1 MSNSASSFSIT
12 NMCVC
17 PHRNKGNLPRQTNF
31 VDFLQAYVACPK
43 AQKAIYSKIIYDEI
57 RSMNPPGRFLKQD
70 PNSKLWNDIGEKKA
84 LDKTRQ
90 ALREGAP
97 ELLKEIEK
105 AEGGASSVPNTANA
119 ALQQQ
124 VTAATAAAAAARG
137 PAPAQSDYTSSLN
150 QLGHNNTALRDSL
163 TGGLSIGSFSFGSQ
177 GNNLSNSFTT
187 GGGAGGIPGQ
197 VNIGNF
203 GGINATNPMQ
213 NVSNMAQNLA
223 QLDMLQRLQGQQ
235 NGGVNAA
242 QMNMN
247 LMSNN
252 MQLQQALLLAAQQG
266 TLSNDQLLSL
276 MAMNANVN
284 ANNTFGNAYQQAQV
298 TQALLMQQMGLGGGL
313 GNLGL
318 GSPIAGMGGLGN
330 NSASTLVTG
339 NLSNDLAAANQQKD
353 TASQSAT
360 SDMPDAAKP
369 SAGADTVQAKST
381 GTKNSSTNKR
391 AKNRH
396 DTNNPLKNSLMSID
410 SLTLEDIE
418 KGGGNAGNL
427 DTNVSGVF
435 DDSEK
440 NVNKAQK
447 RKHDDTEIS
456 DVSDGSGEGAKEIAN
471 V

>member
-1 MSNSASSFSIT
+1 
-12 NMCVC
+12 
-17 PHRNKGNLPRQTNF
+17 
-31 VDFLQAYVACPK
+31 
-43 AQKAIYSKIIYDEI
+43 
-57 RSMNPPGRFLKQD
+57 MNPPGRFLKQD
-70 PNSKLWNDIGEKKA
+70 ANSKLWNDIGEKKA

-105 AEGGASSVPNTANA
+105 SEGGPSSVPNTANV

-124 VTAATAAAAAARG
+124 VTAASAAAAAARG
-137 PAPAQSDYTSSLN
+137 PAPAQPDYTSSLN
-150 QLGHNNTALRDSL
+150 QFGHNNTALRDSL
-163 TGGLSIGSFSFGSQ
+163 TGGVSIGSFSFGSQ
-177 GNNLSNSFTT
+177 GNNNLSNSFTA
-187 GGGAGGIPGQ
+187 GGAGGIPGQ

-203 GGINATNPMQ
+203 GGINAANPMQ
-213 NVSNMAQNLA
+213 NMSNMAQNLA

-284 ANNTFGNAYQQAQV
+284 TNNTFGNAYQQAQV

-318 GSPIAGMGGLGN
+318 GSPIAGMGAMGN
-330 NSASTLVTG
+330 NLASTLLAG
-339 NLSNDLAAANQQKD
+339 NPSNDLAATANQQKD
-353 TASQSAT
+353 AAANQSAA
-360 SDMPDAAKP
+360 SAMPDATKP
-369 SAGADTVQAKST
+369 SQGVDTVPPIITDARQAKSNNLNSSFT
-381 GTKNSSTNKR
+381 RAQRIGLKNSFTSKR
-391 AKNRH
+391 GKNRH
-396 DTNNPLKNSLMSID
+396 DANNPLKNSLMSID

-418 KGGGNAGNL
+418 KGGGNAGDL
-427 DTNVSGVF
+427 DTNMSGVF
-435 DDSEK
+435 DDCEK

-447 RKHDDTEIS
+447 RKHDASPHDMS
-456 DVSDGSGEGAKEIAN
+456 DVSDGSGEAGKEIAN

>member
-1 MSNSASSFSIT
+1 
-12 NMCVC
+12 
-17 PHRNKGNLPRQTNF
+17 
-31 VDFLQAYVACPK
+31 
-43 AQKAIYSKIIYDEI
+43 
-57 RSMNPPGRFLKQD
+57 MNPPGRFLKQD

-105 AEGGASSVPNTANA
+105 TDGGASSVPNTANA

-124 VTAATAAAAAARG
+124 VTAATAAAARG
-137 PAPAQSDYTSSLN
+137 PAPAHPDYTSSLN

-177 GNNLSNSFTT
+177 GNNNLSNSFTT
-187 GGGAGGIPGQ
+187 GGAASGIPGQ

-203 GGINATNPMQ
+203 GGINAANPMQ
-213 NVSNMAQNLA
+213 NMSNMAQNLA

-252 MQLQQALLLAAQQG
+252 MQLQQALVLAAQQG
-266 TLSNDQLLSL
+266 TLSNDQLLSI

-318 GSPIAGMGGLGN
+318 GSPIAGMGAIGN

-353 TASQSAT
+353 VANQSAE
-360 SDMPDAAKP
+360 SAIPDTTKP
-369 SAGADTVQAKST
+369 LAGDDTVPPTITDAQQAKSNNLDSPLT
-381 GTKNSSTNKR
+381 RAQRIGHKNSHTNKR

-396 DTNNPLKNSLMSID
+396 DANNPLKNSLMSID

-418 KGGGNAGNL
+418 KGGGNAGDL

-447 RKHDDTEIS
+447 RKHDGSPHADMS
-456 DVSDGSGEGAKEIAN
+456 DVSDGSGEAVKEIAN